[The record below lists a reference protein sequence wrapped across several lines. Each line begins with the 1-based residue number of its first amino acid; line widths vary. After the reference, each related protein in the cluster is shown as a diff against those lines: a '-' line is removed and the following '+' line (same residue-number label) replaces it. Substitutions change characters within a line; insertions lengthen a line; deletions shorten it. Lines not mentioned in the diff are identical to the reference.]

1 MKLLLDTQ
9 VALWWLAGDRRLA
22 KATRVVLETAECF
35 VSAASV
41 WEVAI
46 KHRLRK
52 LPVSPRSFRDSM
64 TRAGAKILP
73 VTDEHALHESA
84 LDEAHAD
91 PFDRL
96 LVAVALAEQLTLL
109 TADARLLALD
119 KVGLI
124 KAV

>member
-22 KATRVVLETAECF
+22 KATRIVLQTAECF

-64 TRAGAKILP
+64 VGAGAKILP
-73 VTDEHALHESA
+73 ITAEHALHEAA
-84 LDEAHAD
+84 LDEVHAD

-96 LVAVALAEQLTLL
+96 LVAVALEEQLTLL

-119 KVGLI
+119 KLGLI
-124 KAV
+124 KGV